1 MLEVLYTKRSVC
13 QTICVIYSRPVGQT
27 TEGVIHEEAVMSATH
42 TQTRP
47 LTFDERKE
55 KKEIKKRDSGGE
67 QRRMHAYL
75 ENSAISSWWIFCLSM
90 SSEGRYLDIRFSI
103 NTVLQYCLWT
113 RYWREIQDTIL
124 ITCLELQKHSD

>member
-27 TEGVIHEEAVMSATH
+27 TEGVIPEEAVMSATH

-55 KKEIKKRDSGGE
+55 KK
-67 QRRMHAYL
+67 
-75 ENSAISSWWIFCLSM
+75 
-90 SSEGRYLDIRFSI
+90 
-103 NTVLQYCLWT
+103 
-113 RYWREIQDTIL
+113 
-124 ITCLELQKHSD
+124 